1 MAKKQTSDDTGLR
14 QLKQALRSGEYARLY
29 FFYGE
34 ERYLQEYYMAAL
46 RKKLVS
52 GPMEEFNYR
61 RLTAETFSLPALLDA
76 VEAMPMMAEYTLVQ
90 VDDFDPYAQNEE
102 TREKLMALFSDLP
115 ETCCLVF
122 YYDTVAYSRNG
133 KMKKLAEVIAEYGC
147 EVEFAKQDAAALSE
161 WITRHFRE
169 QQKTISPELC
179 QYLIFLTGGSMTTLS
194 SEIGKVAAYSRGD
207 AVTRTDIDSVVEP
220 VLSAVM
226 FDITDALAEGD
237 YDKALARLRDV
248 LQSREE
254 PIAILAV
261 VGGHFRRLLT
271 ARTTAAAG
279 KGADTL
285 MTLLGTKSDYFCRK
299 IMSQAGRLSEN
310 FLRRAVEACFE
321 ADCRLKSSYDE
332 GDRVLEMLLL
342 SLSQEAGR

>member
-1 MAKKQTSDDTGLR
+1 MAKKQMPEESGLR
-14 QLKQALRSGEYARLY
+14 KLKQDMRTGEFSRLY

-34 ERYLQEYYMAAL
+34 ERYLQEYYMGAL

-61 RLTAETFSLPALLDA
+61 RLTAETMSLPALLDA
-76 VEAMPMMAEYTLVQ
+76 VEAMPMMADYTLVQ
-90 VDDFDPYAQNEE
+90 VDDYDPYAQNEE
-102 TREKLMALFSDLP
+102 TRQSLMEIFSDLP
-115 ETCCLVF
+115 DTCCLVF
-122 YYDTVAYSRNG
+122 YFDTVSYSRNG
-133 KMKKLAEVIAEYGC
+133 KMKKMAEVIARHGC
-147 EVEFAKQDAAALSE
+147 EVEFAKQDTAALTE

-169 QQKTISPELC
+169 QQKLIAPELC
-179 QYLIFLTGGSMTTLS
+179 QHLIFLTGGSMTTLH
-194 SEIGKVAAYSRGD
+194 SEIGKVAAYC
-207 AVTRTDIDSVVEP
+207 RTDTVTKTEIDAVVEP

-271 ARTTAAAG
+271 AKTAAAAG
-279 KGADTL
+279 RGADTL
-285 MTLLGTKSDYFCRK
+285 MNLLGSKSDYFCRK
-299 IMSQAGRLSEN
+299 IMSQAARLSEE
-310 FLRRAVEACFE
+310 FCRMAVEACFE
-321 ADCRLKSSYDE
+321 ADCRMKRSYDE
-332 GDRVLEMLLL
+332 GDRILELLL
-342 SLSQEAGR
+342 LRFAQEAGR

>member
-1 MAKKQTSDDTGLR
+1 MAKQQMRSESGLHK
-14 QLKQALRSGEYARLY
+14 LKQELRTGEFSRLY

-34 ERYLQEYYMAAL
+34 ERYLQEYYMGAL

-61 RLTAETFSLPALLDA
+61 RLTAETMSLPALMDA

-90 VDDFDPYAQNEE
+90 VDDYDPYAQNEE
-102 TREKLMALFSDLP
+102 TRQSLMEIFADLP

-122 YYDTVAYSRNG
+122 YFDTVSYSRNG
-133 KMKKLAEVIAEYGC
+133 KMKKLAEVIAQHGC
-147 EVEFAKQDAAALSE
+147 EVEFAKQDNAALTE

-169 QQKTISPELC
+169 QQKMIAPELC
-179 QYLIFLTGGSMTTLS
+179 QHLIFLTGGSMTVLH
-194 SEIGKVAAYSRGD
+194 SEIGKVAAYSRTDTVTKTEID
-207 AVTRTDIDSVVEP
+207 AVVEP

-237 YDKALARLRDV
+237 YDKTLARLRDV

-271 ARTTAAAG
+271 AKTAAASG
-279 KGADTL
+279 RGADTL
-285 MTLLGTKSDYFCRK
+285 MTLLDSKSDYYCRK
-299 IMSQAGRLSEN
+299 IMSQASRLSEE
-310 FLRRAVEACFE
+310 FCRMAVEACFE
-321 ADCRLKSSYDE
+321 ADLRMKRTYDE
-332 GDRVLEMLLL
+332 GERILEMLLL
-342 SLSQEAGR
+342 RFAQEAGR